1 MWTVKTYEG
10 KQLLFSGFVGLSFDK
25 AHDIVVCVE
34 GNKIL
39 LYIVHE
45 TSNGLIV
52 PDIATGIKECM
63 FTTLERIS
71 EFYKS
76 TVSSSSQKL
85 PFHIEYACSRLE
97 CHVTEEAALT
107 TDEWICEEHKIV
119 HTKDKWNIWNQDQT
133 KEQCEMDCQGLQEGA
148 LNQIPGDIELQR
160 FASRC
165 DDITIKELAIR
176 LGMSFQEWN
185 ELERNSPDYI
195 QIVKYRILV
204 NWREKYSGK
213 FSNIAQALTE
223 MELTTHMLCQ
233 VKRIRKVQCDISE
246 ENLDLIPTDE
256 ILDELAQVLGVL
268 SFQLGIE
275 LGLPITALDA
285 IQYNNGR
292 NLVAQCK
299 EILFQWRIDEKVRP
313 TIRVLVQALV
323 NVGRGT
329 RCLEE
334 IIKTVGVKTYTQH
347 EEVEEQKQ
355 GKVTTLFKKL
365 FQKKN

>member
-1 MWTVKTYEG
+1 
-10 KQLLFSGFVGLSFDK
+10 
-25 AHDIVVCVE
+25 
-34 GNKIL
+34 
-39 LYIVHE
+39 
-45 TSNGLIV
+45 
-52 PDIATGIKECM
+52 M
-63 FTTLERIS
+63 FT
-71 EFYKS
+71 
-76 TVSSSSQKL
+76 
-85 PFHIEYACSRLE
+85 
-97 CHVTEEAALT
+97 
-107 TDEWICEEHKIV
+107 
-119 HTKDKWNIWNQDQT
+119 
-133 KEQCEMDCQGLQEGA
+133 
-148 LNQIPGDIELQR
+148 
-160 FASRC
+160 
-165 DDITIKELAIR
+165 
-176 LGMSFQEWN
+176 
-185 ELERNSPDYI
+185 
-195 QIVKYRILV
+195 
-204 NWREKYSGK
+204 
-213 FSNIAQALTE
+213 
-223 MELTTHMLCQ
+223 
-233 VKRIRKVQCDISE
+233 DISE

-275 LGLPITALDA
+275 LGLPITSLDA

-365 FQKKN
+365 FSEEKLVTILLSWFYITEPYIIPFAWLIHV